1 MLTGIFPGAEPRSCQ
16 FQCRRTVEMDAITP
30 TDRPGTRWPR
40 SAKTACYVAVL
51 IAAIA
56 LLVVMINIST
66 GGSASQPPA
75 EAAPPPPG
83 NRADVQRWF
92 RAREKPLIELN
103 NALVPVV
110 EKKIGSGGPTSAPC
124 RRLSA
129 AVLALKAQDRA
140 PVAGIDELARA
151 GLDKIEQA
159 ATACLAGDVA
169 GAERLAAEGLAERA
183 DAQLPLE
190 EVLEGE

>member
-1 MLTGIFPGAEPRSCQ
+1 
-16 FQCRRTVEMDAITP
+16 MDAIAP
-30 TDRPGTRWPR
+30 TDQPRTRWPR
-40 SAKTACYVAVL
+40 PARTASYVAVL
-51 IAAIA
+51 IALIA
-56 LLVVMINIST
+56 VLVVIMNMTKGPMS
-66 GGSASQPPA
+66 SHPPA

-92 RAREKPLIELN
+92 KAREKAQIELN

-110 EKKIGSGGPTSAPC
+110 QKKLGSGGPSSAAC
-124 RRLSA
+124 RRLDA
-129 AVLALKAQDRA
+129 AVHALKAQGPA
-140 PVAGIDELARA
+140 PVARVDELARA

-169 GAERLAAEGLAERA
+169 GAERLAGEGLAERA

-190 EVLEGE
+190 EVLKGE

>member
-1 MLTGIFPGAEPRSCQ
+1 
-16 FQCRRTVEMDAITP
+16 MDVITP
-30 TDRPGTRWPR
+30 TDQPRTRWPR
-40 SAKTACYVAVL
+40 PAATAGYVAVL

-56 LLVVMINIST
+56 LLAVMINVT
-66 GGSASQPPA
+66 MGPTPSQPPA

-92 RAREKPLIELN
+92 KAREKPQIELN

-110 EKKIGSGGPTSAPC
+110 QNKIGSAGPTSAPC
-124 RRLSA
+124 RRLNA
-129 AVLALKAQDRA
+129 AVLALNAQDPA
-140 PVAGIDELARA
+140 PVARIDELARA

-169 GAERLAAEGLAERA
+169 GAQRLAVKGLAERA
-183 DAQLPLE
+183 DATLPLDE
-190 EVLEGE
+190 ALEGE

>member
-1 MLTGIFPGAEPRSCQ
+1 LNWIFLGAKNPPNSQRC
-16 FQCRRTVEMDAITP
+16 RTVEMDPITP
-30 TDRPGTRWPR
+30 TDQPRTRWPR
-40 SAKTACYVAVL
+40 SAKTVCYVAVL
-51 IAAIA
+51 ITAIA
-56 LLVVMINIST
+56 LLVVMINIRT
-66 GGSASQPPA
+66 GGSASQPQA
-75 EAAPPPPG
+75 EAAGPPPG

-92 RAREKPLIELN
+92 KAREKAQIELN

-110 EKKIGSGGPTSAPC
+110 QKRITSAGPTSAPC

-129 AVLALKAQDRA
+129 ALLALKAQEPA
-140 PVAGIDELARA
+140 PVAKIDELARA

-159 ATACLAGDVA
+159 ATACLAGDAA
-169 GAERLAAEGLAERA
+169 GAQRLAAEGLAERA

>member
-1 MLTGIFPGAEPRSCQ
+1 
-16 FQCRRTVEMDAITP
+16 MDAITP
-30 TDRPGTRWPR
+30 TDQPRTRWPR
-40 SAKTACYVAVL
+40 SARTACYVAAL
-51 IAAIA
+51 ITAIA
-56 LLVVMINIST
+56 LLVVMINMTT
-66 GGSASQPPA
+66 GPTPSQPPA

-92 RAREKPLIELN
+92 KAREKPLIELN
-103 NALVPVV
+103 NALVPLV
-110 EKKIGSGGPTSAPC
+110 EKKISSAGPTSAPC
-124 RRLSA
+124 RRLNA
-129 AVLALKAQDRA
+129 AVLGLKAQRPA
-140 PVAGIDELARA
+140 PVAKIDELARA

-169 GAERLAAEGLAERA
+169 NAHRLAAEGLAERA

>member
-1 MLTGIFPGAEPRSCQ
+1 
-16 FQCRRTVEMDAITP
+16 MDAMTP
-30 TDRPGTRWPR
+30 TDQPRTRWPR
-40 SAKTACYVAVL
+40 PARTASYVAIL

-56 LLVVMINIST
+56 LVAVILNMTSGPT
-66 GGSASQPPA
+66 PSQPPA

-92 RAREKPLIELN
+92 KAHEKPLIELN
-103 NALVPVV
+103 DALVPVV
-110 EKKIGSGGPTSAPC
+110 QKNIGSGGPASAPC
-124 RRLSA
+124 RRLNT
-129 AVLALKAQDRA
+129 AVRALKAQDPA
-140 PVAGIDELARA
+140 PVARIDELARA

-169 GAERLAAEGLAERA
+169 GAQRLAAEGLAERA

>member
-1 MLTGIFPGAEPRSCQ
+1 
-16 FQCRRTVEMDAITP
+16 MDAIIP
-30 TDRPGTRWPR
+30 TDQPRTRYPRPAR
-40 SAKTACYVAVL
+40 TASYIAVL
-51 IAAIA
+51 TGVIA
-56 LLVVMINIST
+56 LLVVIMNLTT
-66 GGSASQPPA
+66 GPTRSQPPA

-92 RAREKPLIELN
+92 KAREKAQIELN

-110 EKKIGSGGPTSAPC
+110 QKKIGSGGPTSASC
-124 RRLSA
+124 RRLNA
-129 AVLALKAQDRA
+129 AVLALKAHGPA
-140 PVAGIDELARA
+140 PVARIDELARA

-159 ATACLAGDVA
+159 VTACLAGDVA

>member
-1 MLTGIFPGAEPRSCQ
+1 MAWYAAG
-16 FQCRRTVEMDAITP
+16 
-30 TDRPGTRWPR
+30 
-40 SAKTACYVAVL
+40 L
-51 IAAIA
+51 IVAIA
-56 LLVVMINIST
+56 LLAVVINLTIGPT
-66 GGSASQPPA
+66 PSQPPA
-75 EAAPPPPG
+75 EAAAPVPG
-83 NRADVQRWF
+83 NRADVQKWF
-92 RAREKPLIELN
+92 KAREKAQIELN

-110 EKKIGSGGPTSAPC
+110 QKKIGSGGPNSAPC

-129 AVLALKAQDRA
+129 AIRALNAQGAA
-140 PVAGIDELARA
+140 PVARIDELARA

-169 GAERLAAEGLAERA
+169 GAERLASEGLAERA

>member
-1 MLTGIFPGAEPRSCQ
+1 
-16 FQCRRTVEMDAITP
+16 MDAIIP
-30 TDRPGTRWPR
+30 TDQPRTRYPRPAR
-40 SAKTACYVAVL
+40 TASYIAVL
-51 IAAIA
+51 TGVIA
-56 LLVVMINIST
+56 LLVVIMNLTT
-66 GGSASQPPA
+66 GPTPSQPPA

-92 RAREKPLIELN
+92 KAREKAQIELN

-110 EKKIGSGGPTSAPC
+110 QKKIGSGGPTSASC
-124 RRLSA
+124 RRLNA
-129 AVLALKAQDRA
+129 AVLALKAHGPA
-140 PVAGIDELARA
+140 PVARIDELARA

-159 ATACLAGDVA
+159 VTACLAGDVA

>member
-1 MLTGIFPGAEPRSCQ
+1 MHLIN
-16 FQCRRTVEMDAITP
+16 P
-30 TDRPGTRWPR
+30 TDKPRIRWPR
-40 SAKTACYVAVL
+40 PARMAWYIAGM

-56 LLVVMINIST
+56 VLAVMINVTTGST
-66 GGSASQPPA
+66 PSQPPA

-92 RAREKPLIELN
+92 KAREKAQIELN

-110 EKKIGSGGPTSAPC
+110 QKKIGSGGPTSASC
-124 RRLSA
+124 RRLNA
-129 AVLALKAQDRA
+129 AVLALNAQGRA
-140 PVAGIDELARA
+140 PVARIDELARA

-159 ATACLAGDVA
+159 ATACLDGDVA
-169 GAERLAAEGLAERA
+169 GAERLAAEGLAQRA